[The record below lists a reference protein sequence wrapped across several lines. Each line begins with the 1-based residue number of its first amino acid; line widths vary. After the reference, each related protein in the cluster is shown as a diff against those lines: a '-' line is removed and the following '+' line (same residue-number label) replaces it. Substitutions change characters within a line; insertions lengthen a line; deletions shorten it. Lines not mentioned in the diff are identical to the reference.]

1 MVYLFV
7 CCFLRCRERWHMAG
21 NPATPAIPER
31 QSQID
36 HAVVLAGLNTKLVL
50 HGVPTLA
57 AGIESAAL
65 RTCRHDSVQH
75 HLTENGN
82 CRMKT

>member
-1 MVYLFV
+1 MRAYSLAAVEDG
-7 CCFLRCRERWHMAG
+7 RH
-21 NPATPAIPER
+21 PATPAIPER
-31 QSQID
+31 QAQID

-57 AGIESAAL
+57 SGIKSAAL
-65 RTCRHDSVQH
+65 RTCRHDSVQR
-75 HLTENGN
+75 HLTENASQSPPQ